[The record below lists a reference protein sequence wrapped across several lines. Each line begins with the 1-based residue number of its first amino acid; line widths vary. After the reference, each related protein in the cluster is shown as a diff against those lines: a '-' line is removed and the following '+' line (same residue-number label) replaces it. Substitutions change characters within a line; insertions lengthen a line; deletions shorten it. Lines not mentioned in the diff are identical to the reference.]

1 VIAAALYLT
10 RRSLANSFRNRVRR
24 LRQPKYAAAF
34 GMGVLYLWWFFFRPS
49 SPGAAVSFLDP
60 DARETVA
67 VLLAALVL
75 VISWTVGSE
84 ETPFPF
90 TLAETQFLFAAPLTR
105 RQVLLFK
112 ILRSQSALMMS
123 AAFSVVLFSRGRW
136 NSVTLLHAIGL
147 WLAYATL
154 NLNSA
159 GMGLLRLSLSQHGVA
174 GVRRRAGMLV
184 VLATA
189 LGAAWWAL
197 RTDLPVIEAAFGASF
212 GAGVDAVTRALHT
225 GAGAVL
231 SWPLRAMVDPLLAR
245 TPRDLLAA
253 LPAGLLM
260 LGAHIWW
267 VVGSSL
273 AFEEAAT
280 EAAVRRARQID
291 AMRKGRGWT
300 GAAKGSAGLQS
311 SRLAERGSIAGA
323 IAWKNMLGIRREFSP
338 RSLVIIGVATVAGVL
353 SLHGQRLPP
362 AEALAG
368 ILMFAAA
375 LVTLL
380 GPLALRYDLRRDLEL
395 LDVLKSYPVRGR
407 TVVQGEVGALLLT
420 LSGVAGVLV
429 VAAFLLTLTDPSLPE
444 LGDRAAILAAVLA
457 GIPTVMVVFLL
468 VQNASVLLFPA
479 WVTVGAQRAV
489 GLEATGQR
497 MLLTLGSLLALVIA
511 LLPAAVVAVVVMW
524 GAGFAGVG
532 GPWSVTAGVLGGAA
546 VVGGESWI
554 AMRLLGGVFDRLDP
568 SSAGIP

>member
-10 RRSLANSFRNRVRR
+10 RRSLANSFRNRVSR

-112 ILRSQSALMMS
+112 ILRSQAALMMS
-123 AAFSVVLFSRGRW
+123 AALSVVLFSRGRW

-174 GVRRRAGMLV
+174 GARRRAGMLV
-184 VLATA
+184 VLAAA

-197 RTDLPVIEAAFGASF
+197 RTDLPIIEAAFGASF

-300 GAAKGSAGLQS
+300 GPAKGSAGLKS

-323 IAWKNMLGIRREFSP
+323 IAWKNVLGIRREFSP

-420 LSGVAGVLV
+420 LSGVAGLLV
-429 VAAFLLTLTDPSLPE
+429 VAAFLLTLTDPALPE
-444 LGDRAAILAAVLA
+444 LGDRAAILAALLA

-497 MLLTLGSLLALVIA
+497 LLLTLGSLLALVIA

-524 GAGFAGVG
+524 GAGVAGVG